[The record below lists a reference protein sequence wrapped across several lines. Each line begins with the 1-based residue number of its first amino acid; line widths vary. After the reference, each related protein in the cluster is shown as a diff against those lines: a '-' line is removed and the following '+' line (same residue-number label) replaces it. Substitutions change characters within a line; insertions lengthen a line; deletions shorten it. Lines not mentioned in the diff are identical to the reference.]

1 MFISLFYFSY
11 LLATPSLHPED
22 EGIKSSN
29 SSNNNNNN
37 SNNNLIPANQIKFG
51 QTFAST
57 QFIFSGAHSD
67 RVKLVSTL
75 AS

>member
-22 EGIKSSN
+22 DGNKSSN
-29 SSNNNNNN
+29 SNNNNNNN

-51 QTFAST
+51 QTFAWRSL
-57 QFIFSGAHSD
+57 FSQGHT
-67 RVKLVSTL
+67 VTGLNL
-75 AS
+75 FQP

>member
-22 EGIKSSN
+22 EGIK